1 MTSLTG
7 QSPTKAERH
16 HLTHSEETA
25 SDIVDRVRHLRP
37 STEVRQVMQ
46 YNNIHYFI
54 IGEIVAY
61 LTKDTYHT
69 YIQTHILDPLEMAS
83 SYYNHTVAKETG
95 QMAQSFVRTEVNT
108 SHCAKVWLGRDEL
121 DRSCVGRPFPVPLYA
136 KGDGLFLAAVG
147 GLVSSTADMV
157 SAVPLSTS
165 CLLT

>member
-1 MTSLTG
+1 MISRTG
-7 QSPTKAERH
+7 QSTTEAERH
-16 HLTHSEETA
+16 HLTRSEEAA
-25 SDIVDRVRHLRP
+25 SDIVRRVRHLRP
-37 STEVRQVMQ
+37 STEVRQAMQ

-69 YIQTHILDPLEMAS
+69 YIQTHILHPLGMAS
-83 SYYNHTVAKETG
+83 SSYNYTLAKETG
-95 QMAQSFVRTEVNT
+95 QMAQSFARTEVNT

-121 DRSCVGRPFPVPLYA
+121 DTSCYGRPFPVPLYA

-147 GLVSSTADMV
+147 GLASSTADMV
-157 SAVPLSTS
+157 SAAPLFTS

>member
-7 QSPTKAERH
+7 QSRTKPERH

-25 SDIVDRVRHLRP
+25 SDIVRRVRHLRP
-37 STEVRQVMQ
+37 STEVRRVMQ

-54 IGEIVAY
+54 IGEIVAC

-69 YIQTHILDPLEMAS
+69 YIQTHILHPLRMAS
-83 SYYNHTVAKETG
+83 SCYNYTLAKETG

-108 SHCAKVWLGRDEL
+108 SQCAEVWSERDEL
-121 DRSCVGRPFPVPLYA
+121 DRSCFGRPFPVPLYA

-147 GLVSSTADMV
+147 GLASSTADMA